1 MHGRP
6 NNIPVWL
13 TAFALGVCIVTPAA
27 GEGYVDPAAFDR
39 ISATVR
45 ELSSHGSRLPG
56 YPGDRYAADFVE
68 RELRAAGVEGVTR
81 EPYDLVVPID
91 KGASME
97 ILDGDAPRSVPLLSL
112 WPNLVRTNTTGQEG
126 ISGNLFYGGHGEH
139 SDFDGHE

>member
-13 TAFALGVCIVTPAA
+13 PAFALGVCIVTPAA

-68 RELRAAGVEGVTR
+68 RELRAAVEDAKEQCER
-81 EPYDLVVPID
+81 
-91 KGASME
+91 ME
-97 ILDGDAPRSVPLLSL
+97 YWRRAP
-112 WPNLVRTNTTGQEG
+112 EK
-126 ISGNLFYGGHGEH
+126 
-139 SDFDGHE
+139 